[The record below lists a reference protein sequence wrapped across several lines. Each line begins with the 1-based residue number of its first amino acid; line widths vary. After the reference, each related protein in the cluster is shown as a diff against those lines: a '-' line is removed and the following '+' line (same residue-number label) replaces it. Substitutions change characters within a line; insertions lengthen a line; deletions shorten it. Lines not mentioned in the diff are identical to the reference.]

1 MAFDWIRRDKIHKT
15 VILDSS
21 AILMFFEFS
30 VDWKKDLD
38 SLVGSYRLVVPTA
51 VVRELEMLSTHR
63 KYQRKVNAALKLIAT
78 FKRIDDPAISA
89 DEALMNIAEKTNGIV
104 MTNDTELRKRLKN
117 NHLSIIF
124 LRGRKKLVLEEY

>member
-104 MTNDTELRKRLKN
+104 MTNDIELRKRLKN

>member
-1 MAFDWIRRDKIHKT
+1 
-15 VILDSS
+15 
-21 AILMFFEFS
+21 MFFEFS